1 MLTTILRYLTRT
13 ILKKVAEGFN
23 ELTRALGD
31 LNDKITVVENEYV
44 QKFERFDKLEATL
57 DSLNA
62 EFFSDLTATELQT
75 KIDEIVNAEADA
87 ILK

>member
-13 ILKKVAEGFN
+13 ILKKVSEGFA
-23 ELTRALGD
+23 ELTNSMGD

-44 QKFERFDKLEATL
+44 QKFERFDKLEATVN
-57 DSLNA
+57 SLNV
-62 EFFSDLTATELQT
+62 ELFSDLTVTELQA
-75 KIDEIVNAEADA
+75 KIDEIVNMEADE

>member
-13 ILKKVAEGFN
+13 ILKKVTEGFN

>member
-31 LNDKITVVENEYV
+31 LNNKITVVENEYV

>member
-13 ILKKVAEGFN
+13 ILKKVSEGFT
-23 ELTRALGD
+23 ELTNSMGD

-57 DSLNA
+57 NSLNVDV
-62 EFFSDLTATELQT
+62 FSDLTVTELQS
-75 KIDEIVNAEADA
+75 KIDEIVNMEADE

>member
-31 LNDKITVVENEYV
+31 LNEKITVVENEYV
-44 QKFERFDKLEATL
+44 QKFDRFDKLEATL
-57 DSLNA
+57 DSLNV
-62 EFFSDLTATELQT
+62 ELFSGLTATELQT

>member
-13 ILKKVAEGFN
+13 ILKKVSEGFT
-23 ELTRALGD
+23 ELTNSMGD

-44 QKFERFDKLEATL
+44 QKFERFDKLEVTL
-57 DSLNA
+57 NSLNVDV
-62 EFFSDLTATELQT
+62 FSDLTVTELQA
-75 KIDEIVNAEADA
+75 KIDEIVNMEADE

>member
-13 ILKKVAEGFN
+13 ILKKVSEGFT
-23 ELTRALGD
+23 ELTNSMGD

-57 DSLNA
+57 NSLNVDL
-62 EFFSDLTATELQT
+62 FSDLTVTELQA
-75 KIDEIVNAEADA
+75 KIDEIVNMEADA
-87 ILK
+87 ILE

>member
-13 ILKKVAEGFN
+13 ILKKVSEGFT
-23 ELTRALGD
+23 ELTNSMGD

-44 QKFERFDKLEATL
+44 QKFERFDKLEATVN
-57 DSLNA
+57 SLNVDL
-62 EFFSDLTATELQT
+62 FSDLTVTELQA
-75 KIDEIVNAEADA
+75 KIDEIVNMEADE